1 VASQELRKTVT
12 VLFADVTGSTALG
25 ERLDAETVRVVMSRY
40 FEEMRA
46 VVARH
51 SGTVEKFIGDAV
63 MAVFGI
69 PTLHEDDALRAVRAA
84 MEMRQALG
92 KLNEDLQ
99 RQWDVRLQVRTGLNT
114 GPVVAGDPASGQT
127 LVTGDAVNVAARLQQ
142 AADPDEVLIGQ
153 ETFRLVRDA
162 ITAEPVPALEL
173 KGKTEPVDAYRLLAV
188 TPGAPAFARRL
199 DSPLVG
205 RGAELEALRNAL
217 DEADAERACRL
228 VTVVGEAGV
237 GKSRLVGE
245 LLAWAADGA
254 TILTGRCLP
263 YGEGITFWPI
273 AEALKGH
280 AGITEQDPPE
290 VARERIGRLLGPA
303 EDAELQRDRVV
314 AAMGLGEGMGEI
326 QETFWAIRR
335 LLETLAAEGPLILL
349 VEDIHW
355 AEPTLLDLLQY
366 VAGFSTAHPILLLC
380 TTRPELRED
389 HPDWEGTTTTVA
401 LRPLTEYQCG
411 ELITNLLGRAE
422 LPNEV
427 RDRITEAAE
436 GNPLFVEEMV
446 RMLIDD
452 ALLVRDDGHWR
463 QAGDLSS
470 VSVPGTIHALLAAR
484 LDRLHE
490 EERAV
495 IQRASVVGKVFY
507 WGAVAALTPE
517 SERPAVSP
525 GLQTLVRKEFV
536 RPDRSTFAGEDAF
549 RFSHILVRDA
559 AYGSVPKRTRA
570 ELHEGFAG
578 WLEAKASERIGEFQ
592 EILGYHFER
601 AYLYRKELGSL
612 DAYAEGLGRRAA
624 EVLGESGRSAA
635 SRSDMGAAANLLGR
649 AVALL
654 EPSDPARLSL
664 LPDLAD
670 ARALTGDA
678 PGLRSAI
685 EEGIEAAAALD
696 DRALKSR
703 MTLRQALFEGQA
715 DPQASM
721 EELVEGVETCL
732 HVLAEERD
740 EVGLAEAWFTL
751 GQFRFWLGR
760 LVDAEDALERCLVYA
775 DRRNLGRVRAEALTK
790 LGWVM
795 ENGPI
800 HVDRGLQ
807 RVQELMGRARGHR
820 YAEADLLTV
829 RAHLEAMVG
838 RFDQARRDISRAR
851 SIFEDLGAPVAVAR
865 WISLA
870 TWFVESLA
878 GDLGAAVRELRQGYE
893 MLKGT
898 QAAGMLASRTAALAS
913 ALSENRQDDEAIRF
927 ADITD
932 ELAPKD
938 DWEPQI
944 WSRGARALVL
954 SRRGEHEAA
963 ERVAREAVVI
973 VARTEWLNRHANA
986 LMVLAEVLRSAGRTA
1001 DALSVTHEALP
1012 LYERKGNAVAAE
1024 RTRLLLEKLAAVDR

>member
-1 VASQELRKTVT
+1 
-12 VLFADVTGSTALG
+12 
-25 ERLDAETVRVVMSRY
+25 
-40 FEEMRA
+40 
-46 VVARH
+46 
-51 SGTVEKFIGDAV
+51 
-63 MAVFGI
+63 
-69 PTLHEDDALRAVRAA
+69 

-92 KLNEDLQ
+92 SLNEDLH
-99 RQWDVRLQVRTGLNT
+99 RRWDVRLQVRTGLNT
-114 GPVVAGDPASGQT
+114 GPVVAGDSSSGQT
-127 LVTGDAVNVAARLQQ
+127 LVTGDAVNIAARLQQ

-153 ETFRLVRDA
+153 ETFRLIRDA
-162 ITAEPVPALEL
+162 VTAHAVPTLEL
-173 KGKTEPVDAYRLLAV
+173 KGKAEPVGAYRLLEV
-188 TPGAPAFARRL
+188 TAGVPAFARRL

-205 RGAELEALRNAL
+205 RATELEALRKAL
-217 DEADAERACRL
+217 DEADAQRRCRL
-228 VTVVGEAGV
+228 VTVVGEAGA

-245 LLAWAADGA
+245 LLAWAADRA

-273 AEALKGH
+273 AEALKAH
-280 AGITEQDPPE
+280 AGISEEDSPE
-290 VARERIGRLLGPA
+290 SARSRIADLLPA
-303 EDAELQRDRVV
+303 SEDAHLVRDRVV
-314 AAMGLGEGMGEI
+314 ASIGLGEVRGEL
-326 QETFWAIRR
+326 QETFWAVRR
-335 LLETLAAEGPLILL
+335 LLEGLAAQQSLVLL

-366 VAGFSTAHPILLLC
+366 VAGFSSGSPMLLLC
-380 TTRPELRED
+380 TARPELRD
-389 HPDWEGTTTTVA
+389 RRPDWEGGTTVF
-401 LRPLTEYQCG
+401 LRPLTEDQCAM
-411 ELITNLLGRAE
+411 LITNLLGRAE
-422 LPNEV
+422 LPVGV
-427 RDRITEAAE
+427 RTRITDAAE
-436 GNPLFVEEMV
+436 GNPLFVEEML

-452 ALLVRDDGHWR
+452 GVLVRDDGHWR
-463 QAGDLSS
+463 QQGDLST
-470 VSVPGTIHALLAAR
+470 VSVPGTIHALLSAR
-484 LDRLHE
+484 LDRLEE

-517 SERPAVSP
+517 TERGRVARD
-525 GLQTLVRKEFV
+525 LQVLLRKELV
-536 RPDRSTFAGEDAF
+536 RPDRSAFAGEDAF
-549 RFSHILVRDA
+549 RFSHILIQDA

-570 ELHEGFAG
+570 ELHERFAG
-578 WLEAKASERIGEFQ
+578 WLEAKAGERIGEFQ
-592 EILGYHFER
+592 EILGYHVER

-612 DAYAEGLGRRAA
+612 DAYAEDLGRRAA

-685 EEGIEAAAALD
+685 EEGTEAAAALD

-703 MTLRQALFEGQA
+703 MILRQALFEGQA

-775 DRRNLGRVRAEALTK
+775 DRQNLGRVRAEALTK

-807 RVQELMGRARGHR
+807 RVHELMGRARGHR

-838 RFDQARRDISRAR
+838 RFAEARQDISRAR
-851 SIFEDLGAPVAVAR
+851 SIFEDLGAPMAVAR
-865 WISLA
+865 FVSLL

-878 GDLGAAVRELRQGYE
+878 GDLPAAVRELRRGYE
-893 MLKGT
+893 TLKGT
-898 QAAGMLASRTAALAS
+898 HAAGMLASRTAALAS
-913 ALSENRQDDEAIRF
+913 ALAENGQDDEAIRF
-927 ADITD
+927 ADMTD
-932 ELAPKD
+932 ELAPPD
-938 DWEPQI
+938 DFEPQI
-944 WSRGARALVL
+944 WSREARARVL
-954 SRRGEHEAA
+954 SKRGEHEAA
-963 ERVAREAVVI
+963 ERAAREAVVI
-973 VARTEWLNRHANA
+973 VARTEWLDRHADA

-1001 DALSVTHEALP
+1001 DALPVTQEALAR
-1012 LYERKGNAVAAE
+1012 YERKGNAVAGE
-1024 RTRLLLEKLAAVDR
+1024 RARLLMEELEAEDR